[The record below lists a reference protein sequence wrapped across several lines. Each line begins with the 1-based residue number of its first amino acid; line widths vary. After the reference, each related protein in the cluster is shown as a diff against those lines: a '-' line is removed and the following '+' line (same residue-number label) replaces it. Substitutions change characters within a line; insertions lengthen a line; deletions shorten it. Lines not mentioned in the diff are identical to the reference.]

1 MMPAVAAVEKI
12 YTEKTGVPFDSD
24 SIQEAVALF
33 VLAQAI
39 EKAGTL
45 DYAKVQE
52 TLMTNEWEA
61 PLTLAGKVAFVSGGQ
76 NVQAKSM
83 ITQLQGGSYKRVFPE
98 NLADTPVVFPMT
110 PWDKR

>member
-1 MMPAVAAVEKI
+1 VTLIVM
-12 YTEKTGVPFDSD
+12 
-24 SIQEAVALF
+24 
-33 VLAQAI
+33 AQAI
-39 EKAGTL
+39 EKPGTL
-45 DYAKVQE
+45 DSTKVQK
-52 TLMTNEWEA
+52 TLMANEWEA